1 MAKQSRAS
9 WPGAGAGRYA
19 RNHEAQGRDRFQTRD
34 TSDQNDS
41 LLTGR
46 SRRRKAR
53 TAIKPAATAILGSVE
68 RQDRPTVMASV
79 VKQSKA
85 P

>member
-1 MAKQSRAS
+1 MVKQSRAS
-9 WPGAGAGRYA
+9 WPGAGARCDA
-19 RNHEAQGRDRFQTRD
+19 RSHEAQYRDRFQPWD
-34 TSDQNDS
+34 TSDQIDS